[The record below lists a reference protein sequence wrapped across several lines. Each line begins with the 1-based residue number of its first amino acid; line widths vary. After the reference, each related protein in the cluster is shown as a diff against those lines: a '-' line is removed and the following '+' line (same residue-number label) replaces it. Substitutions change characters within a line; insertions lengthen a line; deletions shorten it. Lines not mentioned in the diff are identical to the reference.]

1 LHNTTIWRAVV
12 RADTSFPLSFAFVIG
27 VTKQNRFA
35 ETILSAQKSK
45 SFLDRNSK
53 ACIQIWLKRSLQRMI
68 ATMPILFDRIQTFS
82 KPLYGFNRNLI
93 RDTSAEQDARRLGA
107 DRDFESDV
115 LDFLQRQEKAGSPAI
130 AVSVVLDAVVTA
142 NLRVERGFA
151 LAQTSPTSTPSS
163 PTIGEGTNPSELV
176 MDHWPSVYMRT
187 TMHHGVSASTSGGG
201 ILGGMRR
208 TAHRSNDHKLGLAG
222 SKSHE
227 EAPSQKTRTASS
239 NILRSWSNEA
249 SPTAAQDSAKK
260 SHQSKQMNV
269 LEYGPE
275 SGSATSSWPHSA
287 WKSLVALLTG
297 AGDQLGSPVSTND
310 AAAPVNTSPFASFGS
325 IEVDLKALSLTNWS
339 GLNSPTVTTTNP
351 PQASS
356 APISK
361 LAKSDSQTSIHVS
374 AISEYLWL
382 VVMIKGEEE
391 SRWHRRRSRADIEEE
406 ARQFLNDVAPLLRMS
421 DWFSS
426 TVEISQLR
434 QGTLKASAS
443 KSTSSTSKNNHG
455 EHGLINALKAER
467 NWDED
472 DLQEHLATLKELFG
486 LRPPLRPTVGPLRQM
501 SSYGLSLGSAI
512 AGFKRSPRFNNR
524 RSTRVAEANNASL
537 RTSAAALFLGVDLMH
552 AVGE

>member
-1 LHNTTIWRAVV
+1 LRNHT
-12 RADTSFPLSFAFVIG
+12 
-27 VTKQNRFA
+27 NRFA

-45 SFLDRNSK
+45 SFLERNAK
-53 ACIQIWLKRSLQRMI
+53 ACMQIWLKRSLQRMI

-93 RDTSAEQDARRLGA
+93 RHTSPEQDASRLGA

-130 AVSVVLDAVVTA
+130 AVSVVLDAVLTA

-151 LAQTSPTSTPSS
+151 LAETSPTSIPSS
-163 PTIGEGTNPSELV
+163 PTIGEGINPSELI

-187 TMHHGVSASTSGGG
+187 TMHHGVSAATSGGG

-208 TAHRSNDHKLGLAG
+208 TTHRSNDHKLGLAG

-249 SPTAAQDSAKK
+249 SPNAAQDSAKK
-260 SHQSKQMNV
+260 SHRGQMNV

-275 SGSATSSWPHSA
+275 SGSATSSWPHST

-297 AGDQLGSPVSTND
+297 AGDPLASPASTND
-310 AAAPVNTSPFASFGS
+310 AVAPVNTSPFASFGP
-325 IEVDLKALSLTNWS
+325 IEVDLKALSLPNWS
-339 GLNSPTVTTTNP
+339 GLNSPTVTTNNP

-356 APISK
+356 ALRSK

-374 AISEYLWL
+374 AISDYLWL

-391 SRWHRRRSRADIEEE
+391 SRWHRRRSRADIEDE
-406 ARQFLNDVAPLLRMS
+406 ARQFLLDMAPLLRMS
-421 DWFSS
+421 NWFSS
-426 TVEISQLR
+426 KVEISQLR

-443 KSTSSTSKNNHG
+443 KSTSLTSKNNHG

-467 NWDED
+467 DWDED

-524 RSTRVAEANNASL
+524 RSTRATAATNSSL